1 MTPAGAR
8 RWPAV
13 VELVRPSKPI
23 AASLFTLLGAYLAAP
38 PAQVLSTPA
47 LLAASVVLLVTAFG
61 FVVNDCYDLA
71 VDRAGKPCRP
81 IPSGRV
87 SSRWAAGFAGLLALA
102 ALALSAGL
110 GWGFAMIALGAVALS
125 WGYSYRLKNTLLLGN
140 AAVAVLVVASLVYGA
155 MAAGA
160 PGAAVWTAAAI
171 SFPYIVAQEALFN
184 LEDEDQD
191 RAAGLRTTAT
201 RLGADG
207 TARLVRAVLA
217 LFIVAALAPVAL
229 RLASAAYVMA
239 ALVLLVLPAAFF
251 LHTLRAPLSRMAV
264 ARAAKLSRLV
274 WAASFVPLGLL
285 K

>member
-1 MTPAGAR
+1 MNRASAR
-8 RWPAV
+8 PLRAV

-38 PAQVLSTPA
+38 LVQVLSAPA
-47 LLAASVVLLVTAFG
+47 LTAASVVLLVTAFG
-61 FVVNDCYDLA
+61 FVVNDWYDLA
-71 VDRAGKPCRP
+71 VDRVGKPYRP

-87 SSRWAAGFAGLLALA
+87 SSRWAAGFAVVLALA
-102 ALALSAGL
+102 ALAVSISL
-110 GWGFAMIALGAVALS
+110 GWGLAMITLGAVALS

-140 AAVAVLVVASLVYGA
+140 VAVAVLVTASLVYGA
-155 MAAGA
+155 LAVGA
-160 PGAAVWTAAAI
+160 PGAAVWIAAAI
-171 SFPYIVAQEALFN
+171 SFPYIVAQEVLFN

-201 RLGADG
+201 RLGGDG
-207 TARLVRAVLA
+207 TARVVRAVLA
-217 LFIVAALAPVAL
+217 LFILGALAPAAL
-229 RLASAAYVMA
+229 GLVSATYGAT
-239 ALVLLVLPAAFF
+239 ALVLLVLPAAF
-251 LHTLRAPLSRMAV
+251 LIYLLRRPLSRIAI

>member
-1 MTPAGAR
+1 MNRASAR
-8 RWPAV
+8 PLRAV

-38 PAQVLSTPA
+38 LVQVLSAPA
-47 LLAASVVLLVTAFG
+47 LTAASVVLLVTAFG
-61 FVVNDCYDLA
+61 FVVNDWYDLA
-71 VDRAGKPCRP
+71 VDRVGKPYRP

-87 SSRWAAGFAGLLALA
+87 SSRWAAGFAVVLALA
-102 ALALSAGL
+102 ALAVSISL
-110 GWGFAMIALGAVALS
+110 GWGLAMITLGAVALS

-140 AAVAVLVVASLVYGA
+140 VAVAVLVTASLVYGA
-155 MAAGA
+155 LAVGA
-160 PGAAVWTAAAI
+160 PGAAVWIAAAI
-171 SFPYIVAQEALFN
+171 SFPYIVAQEVLFN

-201 RLGADG
+201 RLGGDG
-207 TARLVRAVLA
+207 TVRVVRAVLA
-217 LFIVAALAPVAL
+217 LFILGALAPAAL
-229 RLASAAYVMA
+229 GLVSATYGAT
-239 ALVLLVLPAAFF
+239 ALVLLVLPAAF
-251 LHTLRAPLSRMAV
+251 LIYLLRRPLSRIAI

>member
-1 MTPAGAR
+1 MNRAGAR
-8 RWPAV
+8 PLLAV

-38 PAQVLSTPA
+38 LVQVLSAPA
-47 LLAASVVLLVTAFG
+47 LTAASVVLLVTAFG

-71 VDRAGKPCRP
+71 VDRVGKPYRP

-87 SSRWAAGFAGLLALA
+87 SSRWAAGFAVVLALA
-102 ALALSAGL
+102 ALAVSTSL

-125 WGYSYRLKNTLLLGN
+125 WGYSYRLKDTLLLGN
-140 AAVAVLVVASLVYGA
+140 AAVAVLVTASLVYGA
-155 MAAGA
+155 LAVGA
-160 PGAAVWTAAAI
+160 PGAAVWIAAAI

-201 RLGADG
+201 RLGGDG
-207 TARLVRAVLA
+207 TARVIRAVLA
-217 LFIVAALAPVAL
+217 LFILGALAPAAL
-229 RLASAAYVMA
+229 GLVSATYGAA
-239 ALVLLVLPAAFF
+239 ALVLLVLPAAF
-251 LHTLRAPLSRMAV
+251 LIYLLRRPLSRIAI
-264 ARAAKLSRLV
+264 ARAATLSRLV